1 MERQRYADKRLGI
14 VCPVANEERTIE
26 AFIEEV
32 LAVCGSFPFATL
44 RFFLILDHA
53 STDNTLAIARALD
66 AARGP
71 VRLVWAPENRSVADA
86 YRRGYREAILADCD
100 WILEIDAGFSHQPGD
115 IAKFFEQMAAGRD
128 CVFGSR
134 FASGGYFERR
144 AVKRRLLSKGGTVLA
159 NLLLG
164 TKLTDMTG
172 GFQCFTREAL
182 QEILAAGIHS
192 RGPFF
197 QTEIR
202 FHAHRFDYA
211 EVPIS
216 YNAPSPT
223 TRRGAVKESLWQLW
237 RMFKAKRRDGR
248 S

>member
-14 VCPVANEERTIE
+14 VCPVANEEQTIE

-32 LAVCGSFPFATL
+32 LAVCGSFHFARL
-44 RFFLILDHA
+44 QFFVILDHA

-66 AARGP
+66 AAQGP

-100 WILEIDAGFSHQPGD
+100 WILEIDAGFSHQPRD
-115 IAKFFEQMAAGRD
+115 IAGFLEQMAAGRD

-134 FASGGYFERR
+134 FAGGGYFERS

-172 GFQCFTREAL
+172 GFQCFTRKTL

-211 EVPIS
+211 EVPIR
-216 YNAPSPT
+216 YLNPSH
-223 TRRGAVKESLWQLW
+223 RVKKEAVMEALRQLW
-237 RMFKAKRRDGR
+237 RLYKTRRKGGR
-248 S
+248 